1 MIDSGS
7 GGRGSDRGAVVLA
20 AWAAWAAWAAG
31 CESSE
36 IETTTR
42 NLDRGVDVALLCAVS
57 ETGAEGTTWT
67 GVPLERCAEDGE
79 GAGDLFAF
87 VVQSTRGE
95 MAAINL
101 RSLRMLDL
109 DPREPLHSPVAVG
122 PLPNSIAVAP
132 DGSWIVVAN
141 LGDPNPGE
149 DPANPEG
156 RPYLSVLRPE
166 WVLPQRSQDA
176 GRIYLP
182 APAAV
187 VSFLDAT
194 HVVASLPAL
203 AAVTV
208 VTLGDEPSV
217 AEPTVL
223 DPFPLL
229 DPEGR
234 PQDGLP
240 TPWSVLVDPG
250 RERVLVGDRNAGR
263 LAVLAWDDGFALRVT
278 GLAQVSGPV
287 PAMDIEPVR
296 EGGLDGRWIYAV
308 NGRSGG
314 VMVLDAETL
323 EVLDLALR
331 DPLEWRSELFVPGIA
346 QDVVVGRV
354 ALADPPEV
362 PEPEVLHGTFAFIV
376 SSIGEV
382 YVVDIEDRSDPGCWA
397 GGVVGEGEYLGDR
410 PGAKICPRHVLRS
423 ASAPP
428 APPAAGTTPAQVPYW
443 SSPPA
448 LMQSTDSTV
457 SYTDAPP
464 AVFPRFRDFAA
475 TDEWDNPTYGVRFD
489 ADPRRALSQTW
500 KIEYEGV
507 LPYTDG
513 TAGNVEVDGWLTDR
527 AMPFCARGV
536 LAGDHLTIL
545 DPPAPLD
552 PDATDCGAFGGEE
565 NEERRE
571 YRIAEAR
578 ADRVRLEALSG
589 GAPLP
594 TEECYPYAVRYRI
607 RVSGQWLVQGS
618 AVPFQHHVVDEG
630 GVCVESPDPAE
641 CPAPRDCTE
650 EPAGDFR
657 CLNRARAVEGAVFRN
672 PWICFVMDSGT
683 NPTPRGLRYELTA
696 AGGFEP
702 LVATVGSL
710 PVAAVLDAT
719 TRTGPA
725 LLVLDA
731 STDGLSRIDLDGFEV
746 TDNWP

>member
-1 MIDSGS
+1 MIDSGA
-7 GGRGSDRGAVVLA
+7 GARGSGRSAVVLA
-20 AWAAWAAWAAG
+20 AWAAWAAG
-31 CESSE
+31 CQSSKV
-36 IETTTR
+36 ETTTR
-42 NLDRGVDVALLCAVS
+42 NLDRGIDVALLCAVG
-57 ETGAEGTTWT
+57 ETGAGGTAWR
-67 GVPLERCAEDGE
+67 GAPLERCAEDGE

-95 MAAINL
+95 LAAINL
-101 RSLRMLDL
+101 HSLRMLDL
-109 DPREPLHSPVAVG
+109 DPRRPLHSPVAVG

-149 DPANPEG
+149 DPTNPEG

-166 WVLPQRSQDA
+166 WVLPQRSRDA
-176 GRIYLP
+176 DRIYLP

-194 HVVASLPAL
+194 HLVASLPSL

-208 VTLGDEPSV
+208 VTVGDEPSV

-223 DPFPLL
+223 EPFPLL
-229 DPEGR
+229 DSEGR

-250 RERVLVGDRNAGR
+250 RERVLVGDRNAAR
-263 LAVLAWDDGFALRVT
+263 LAVLAWDDHFALRVT
-278 GLAQVSGPV
+278 GMAQVSGPV
-287 PAMDIEPVR
+287 RAMDIEPVR
-296 EGGLDGRWIYAV
+296 DGGLAGRWIYAAD
-308 NGRSGG
+308 GRSGG

-323 EVLDLALR
+323 RTLDLALR
-331 DPLEWRSELFVPGIA
+331 DPLEWRAELFVPGVA

-354 ALADPPEV
+354 ALANPPET
-362 PEPEVLHGTFAFIV
+362 PNPDVLHGTFAFLV

-382 YVVDIEDRSDPGCWA
+382 YVADIEDRSDPGCWA

-410 PGAKICPRHVLRS
+410 PGTKICPRHVLRS

-428 APPAAGTTPAQVPYW
+428 APPPAGTTPAQVPSW
-443 SSPPA
+443 SSAPTLTQATEAMVP
-448 LMQSTDSTV
+448 
-457 SYTDAPP
+457 YTEAPP
-464 AVFPRFRDFAA
+464 AIFPRFRDFSA
-475 TDEWDNPTYGVRFD
+475 TDDWGNPTYGVRFD
-489 ADPRRALSQTW
+489 PDPRRALNQTW
-500 KIEYEGV
+500 TIEYEGV

-513 TAGNVEVDGWLTDR
+513 TAGNVEAEGWLTDR

-545 DPPAPLD
+545 DAPAPLD
-552 PDATDCGAFGGEE
+552 PTADCDAYGGEE
-565 NEERRE
+565 DEERRE

-578 ADRVRLEALSG
+578 TDRLRLEALSG

-618 AVPFQHHVVDEG
+618 AIPFQHHGVEDG
-630 GVCVESPDPAE
+630 GVCVESPDAAA
-641 CPAPRDCTE
+641 CPVPRDCTE

-657 CLNRARAVEGAVFRN
+657 CLNRARATEGEVFRN
-672 PWICFVMDSGT
+672 PWICFVMESGT
-683 NPTPRGLRYELTA
+683 NPTPRGLRYELKA
-696 AGGFEP
+696 VGGFEP
-702 LVATVGSL
+702 LVATAGDL
-710 PVAAVLDAT
+710 PVAAVLDASR
-719 TRTGPA
+719 RTGPA

-731 STDGLSRIDLDGFEV
+731 ATDGLSRIDLDGFEV
-746 TDNWP
+746 TDSWP